1 MSLSYT
7 HRVTSSNKHSHQPG
21 RVNLHFTLALGS
33 VCVYVCV
40 CEWMREVFVATINLM
55 KVARLSNKELIITI
69 CFRPMKSH
77 KLSQT
82 KSEHTTIFQ
91 FISEICLLWMID
103 KQVICSCSCS
113 LLNYE
118 MVFVGPITR
127 APLAFNA
134 KRRWSVRTTDHIES
148 LAVSSLL
155 WRQFTL
161 FYMLVVFF
169 FCSMLM
175 NNVRIDDD
183 QNEIARCG
191 AEHAIQA
198 RTTSCRAYTIHI
210 VSRTNP

>member
-1 MSLSYT
+1 MRLELLQVRNT
-7 HRVTSSNKHSHQPG
+7 HTSQ
-21 RVNLHFTLALGS
+21 VELICILHWLWAA
-33 VCVYVCV
+33 CVCV
-40 CEWMREVFVATINLM
+40 CVWMREVFVATINLM

-134 KRRWSVRTTDHIES
+134 KRR
-148 LAVSSLL
+148 
-155 WRQFTL
+155 
-161 FYMLVVFF
+161 
-169 FCSMLM
+169 
-175 NNVRIDDD
+175 
-183 QNEIARCG
+183 
-191 AEHAIQA
+191 
-198 RTTSCRAYTIHI
+198 
-210 VSRTNP
+210 